1 MNDIAALHISKAF
14 ASILKVYASFII
26 VKGFNIIYTACKN
39 IKIPRWDITFLRFYY
54 SIPLAKLYVFE
65 MKDLH
70 LCCKI

>member
-14 ASILKVYASFII
+14 ASILKVYASFTI

-54 SIPLAKLYVFE
+54 SIFHWQSLRIRDERFTFML
-65 MKDLH
+65 
-70 LCCKI
+70 